1 MIACLRLLTALCL
14 AALLAACASS
24 PSSSLGE
31 LPRTPD
37 ASIEQLLEK
46 AASSKSAEDAALLR
60 LSAADLAYKQKD
72 FPRAARILEQVP
84 LDTLKPAQQV
94 FASTLAAELA
104 MSRNQPKAA
113 LTALAHPSLQRLAEL
128 PTEQQV
134 RTYSVHA
141 AALEADGQ
149 ALAAAQQR
157 TLLAPLLGGQAASTN
172 NDAIWALVASL
183 PAEQLQQPTNDQT
196 LAGWTSLAFAVK
208 SAGTLEQQQAAIEA
222 WVKQHPDHPAAQQL
236 PLALTKLKELASQP
250 LTKIALL
257 LPQEGPL
264 AGVARALRDGFMAAH
279 FQAQQSGQPAPAVQV
294 FDSSRIGSLDDFY
307 RQAQAA
313 GVQLVIGPLEKPL
326 VKQLAAKPQLPITT
340 LALNYADAGQK
351 APPQLFQFGLAVE
364 DEAREVAR
372 RARADGMVRAVAL
385 VPSGEWGD
393 RVLAAFR
400 QDWEGNGGTL
410 LAAQRIAQ
418 PVALAQQIADLFQ
431 LRQSE
436 GRAKSLQS
444 TVGGSIA
451 AQPSRRQD
459 IDFIFLASTPQQA
472 QQIKPTLN
480 FQYAGDVPVYAT
492 SNLYSASGDINQYND
507 MNGIRFCETPWLLDT
522 SNSLRQQVVQ
532 QWPQAAG
539 SLGRLYAMGVDA
551 YSLAPR
557 LGQLKAL
564 PDNRV
569 LGLSGS
575 LSINANQRVERQ
587 LPWAEFSGG
596 QVKRLPDTAR

>member
-60 LSAADLAYKQKD
+60 LSAADLAFKQKD

-113 LTALAHPSLQRLAEL
+113 LTALAHPSLQHLAEL
-128 PTEQQV
+128 PPELQA
-134 RTYSVHA
+134 RTYTVHA

-157 TLLAPLLGGQAASTN
+157 ILLAPLLSGQAASAN
-172 NDAIWALVASL
+172 NNAIWALIASL
-183 PAEQLQQPTNDQT
+183 PAEQLQQPTNDQA

-208 SAGTLEQQQAAIEA
+208 SAGTLEQQQAAIET

-236 PLALTKLKELASQP
+236 PLALIKLKELASQP

-279 FQAQQSGQPAPAVQV
+279 FQAQQTGQPAPAVQV

-351 APPQLFQFGLAVE
+351 APPQLFQFGLAAE
-364 DEAREVAR
+364 DEAREVSR

-410 LAAQRIAQ
+410 LAAERIAQ

-492 SNLYSASGDINQYND
+492 SNLYSASGDVNQYND

-564 PDNRV
+564 PDNRI

-587 LPWAEFSGG
+587 LPWAEFTGG
-596 QVKRLPDTAR
+596 QVKRLPDTVR